1 VRRNTVVIDIVIAA
15 ILTILI
21 VVLSPGLAV
30 VGLIALLVVLVCAIS
45 FAFDRWR
52 RSKRPS
58 RREPALRTSRPRSS
72 GRSPRRS

>member
-1 VRRNTVVIDIVIAA
+1 MRRNTVLIDIVIAA

-30 VGLIALLVVLVCAIS
+30 VGLIALLVVLVCTLS
-45 FAFDRWR
+45 FAFDRRR

-58 RREPALRTSRPRSS
+58 RREPSLRASRPRA
-72 GRSPRRS
+72 RQPRRR